1 MKIGIDAMGG
11 DNAPSSVIEGV
22 AIYLNKNSQDSV
34 VLFGNKDVIEKEC
47 VDRIKDLSRVE
58 IVDCKEKI
66 EFDDEPVKAIRQ
78 KKDSSIV
85 VGLKYLKE
93 KQIDAFVSAGSTGAL
108 MAGGLLIVGRIKGID
123 RPALTTKLP
132 YKSGQY
138 LLIDVGSNTDCRPIN
153 ILQFA
158 QMATVY
164 ASKVLGKN
172 NPTVGL
178 LNIGTEE
185 TKGNDL
191 SKQSYEILKNAK
203 NINFVGNVEARDLP
217 FSPPDIVVCDG
228 FVGNI
233 VLKLTEGF
241 GLLFFDILKDIAKQS
256 VKAKLGALL
265 LKPYLKNLK
274 GKYDYKEVGGAPLLG
289 IDGIIIKCHGS
300 SDDQAIFNG
309 INQAKTFYEN
319 NVLELLKEEITA
331 ESEV

>member
-1 MKIGIDAMGG
+1 MRIGIDAMGG
-11 DNAPSSVIEGV
+11 DNAPHAVIEGV
-22 AIYLNKNSQDSV
+22 ALYLKENRDDEIVIFGDKNI
-34 VLFGNKDVIEKEC
+34 IEEEC
-47 VDRIKDLSRVE
+47 VQKVQPLDKLE
-58 IVDCKEKI
+58 IIDCKEKI
-66 EFDDEPVKAIRQ
+66 EFEDEPVKAIRQ

-85 VGLKYLKE
+85 VGLQYLKE
-93 KQIDAFVSAGSTGAL
+93 GKIDAFVSAGSTGAL

-123 RPALTTKLP
+123 RPALTTRLP
-132 YKSGQY
+132 YKDGQY

-164 ASKVLGKN
+164 VSKVLGKK

-185 TKGNDL
+185 NKGNDL
-191 SKQSYEILKNAK
+191 SKQSYELLKSAK
-203 NINFVGNVEARDLP
+203 NINFVGNVEARSLP

-233 VLKLTEGF
+233 VLKLTEGM
-241 GLLFFDILKDIAKQS
+241 GLLFFDILKDIAKSSFRAQI
-256 VKAKLGALL
+256 GGLL
-265 LKPYLKNLK
+265 LKPYLKRLK

-289 IDGIIIKCHGS
+289 IDGIIVKCHGS
-300 SDDQAIFNG
+300 SDGQAIFSG
-309 INQAKTFYEN
+309 IHQAKAFYEN
-319 NVLELLKEEITA
+319 NVLALLKEEITA

>member
-1 MKIGIDAMGG
+1 MRIGIAAMGG
-11 DNAPSSVIEGV
+11 DNAPEAVIKGV
-22 AIYLNKNSQDSV
+22 ALYLNHNQDDEIV
-34 VLFGNKDVIEKEC
+34 IFGNKDIIEKEC
-47 VDRIKDLSRVE
+47 AQKIKQFNKVE

-66 EFDDEPVKAIRQ
+66 EFEDEPVKAIRQ

-85 VGLKYLKE
+85 VGLQYLKE
-93 KQIDAFVSAGSTGAL
+93 GKIDAFVSAGSTGAL

-123 RPALTTKLP
+123 RPALTTRLP
-132 YKSGQY
+132 YKNGQY

-164 ASKVLGKN
+164 VSKVLGKQ

-185 TKGNDL
+185 NKGNDL
-191 SKQSYEILKNAK
+191 SKQSYELLKSAK
-203 NINFVGNVEARDLP
+203 NINFVGNVEARSLP

-233 VLKLTEGF
+233 VLKLTEGM
-241 GLLFFDILKDIAKQS
+241 GLLFFDILKDIAKS
-256 VKAKLGALL
+256 SFRAKIGGLL
-265 LKPYLKNLK
+265 LKPYLKRLK

-289 IDGIIIKCHGS
+289 IDGIIVKCHGA
-300 SDDQAIFNG
+300 SDSQAIFSG
-309 INQAKTFYEN
+309 IHQAKSFYKN
-319 NVLELLKEEITA
+319 NILALLKEEITA

>member
-1 MKIGIDAMGG
+1 MRIGIDAMGG
-11 DNAPSSVIEGV
+11 DNAPHAVIEGV
-22 AIYLNKNSQDSV
+22 ALYLNQNQDDEV
-34 VLFGNKDVIEKEC
+34 VIFGDRSIIEKEC
-47 VDRIKDLSRVE
+47 AQKVQPLNKVE

-66 EFDDEPVKAIRQ
+66 EFEDEPVKAIRQ
-78 KKDSSIV
+78 KKSSSIV
-85 VGLKYLKE
+85 VGLQYLKE
-93 KQIDAFVSAGSTGAL
+93 GKIDAFVSAGSTGAL

-123 RPALTTKLP
+123 RPALTTRLP
-132 YKSGQY
+132 YKDGQY

-164 ASKVLGKN
+164 VSRVLGKK

-185 TKGNDL
+185 NKGNDL
-191 SKQSYEILKNAK
+191 SKQSYDLLKSAK
-203 NINFVGNVEARDLP
+203 NINFVGNVEARSLP

-233 VLKLTEGF
+233 VLKLTEGM
-241 GLLFFDILKDIAKQS
+241 GLLFFDILKDIAKS
-256 VKAKLGALL
+256 SFRAKIGGLL
-265 LKPYLKNLK
+265 LKPYLKRLK

-289 IDGIIIKCHGS
+289 IDGIIVKCHGA
-300 SDDQAIFNG
+300 SDSQAIFSG
-309 INQAKTFYEN
+309 IHQAKSFYKN
-319 NVLELLKEEITA
+319 NILALLKEEITA

>member
-1 MKIGIDAMGG
+1 MRIGIDAMGG
-11 DNAPSSVIEGV
+11 DNAPHAVIEGV
-22 AIYLNKNSQDSV
+22 ALYLNQNQDDEV
-34 VLFGNKDVIEKEC
+34 VIFGDRSIIEKEC
-47 VDRIKDLSRVE
+47 AQKVQFLDKVE
-58 IVDCKEKI
+58 IIDCKEKI
-66 EFDDEPVKAIRQ
+66 EFEDEPVKAIRQ

-85 VGLKYLKE
+85 VGLQYLKE
-93 KQIDAFVSAGSTGAL
+93 GKVDAFVSAGSTGAL

-123 RPALTTKLP
+123 RPALTTRLP
-132 YKSGQY
+132 YKDGQY

-164 ASKVLGKN
+164 VSKVLGKK

-185 TKGNDL
+185 NKGNDL
-191 SKQSYEILKNAK
+191 SKQSYDLLKSAK
-203 NINFVGNVEARDLP
+203 NINFVGNVEARSLP

-233 VLKLTEGF
+233 VLKLTEGM
-241 GLLFFDILKDIAKQS
+241 GLLFFDILKDIAKS
-256 VKAKLGALL
+256 SFRSKIGGLL
-265 LKPYLKNLK
+265 LKPYLKRLK

-289 IDGIIIKCHGS
+289 IDGIIVKCHGA
-300 SDDQAIFNG
+300 SDSQAIFSG
-309 INQAKTFYEN
+309 IHQAKSFYKN
-319 NVLELLKEEITA
+319 NVLALLKEEITA

>member
-1 MKIGIDAMGG
+1 MRIGIDAMGG
-11 DNAPSSVIEGV
+11 DNAPHAVIEGI
-22 AIYLNKNSQDSV
+22 ALYLNQNQDDEV
-34 VLFGNKDVIEKEC
+34 VIFGDRSIIEKEC
-47 VDRIKDLSRVE
+47 VQKVQSLDKLE
-58 IVDCKEKI
+58 IIDCKEKI
-66 EFDDEPVKAIRQ
+66 EFEDEPVKAIRQ

-85 VGLKYLKE
+85 VGLQYLKE
-93 KQIDAFVSAGSTGAL
+93 GKIDAFVSAGSTGAL

-132 YKSGQY
+132 YKDGQY
-138 LLIDVGSNTDCRPIN
+138 LLIDIGSNTDCRPIN

-164 ASKVLGKN
+164 VSKVLGKK

-185 TKGNDL
+185 NKGNDL
-191 SKQSYEILKNAK
+191 SKQSYELLKSAK
-203 NINFVGNVEARDLP
+203 NINFVGNIEARSLP

-233 VLKLTEGF
+233 VLKLTEGM
-241 GLLFFDILKDIAKQS
+241 GLLFFDILKDIAKS
-256 VKAKLGALL
+256 SFRAKIGGLL
-265 LKPYLKNLK
+265 LKPYLKRLK

-289 IDGIIIKCHGS
+289 IDGIIVKCHGS
-300 SDDQAIFNG
+300 SDSQAIFSG
-309 INQAKTFYEN
+309 IHQAKSFYEN
-319 NVLELLKEEITA
+319 NVLALLKEEITA

>member
-1 MKIGIDAMGG
+1 MRIGIDAMGG
-11 DNAPSSVIEGV
+11 DNAPHAVIKGV
-22 AIYLNKNSQDSV
+22 ALYLNHKQDDEIV
-34 VLFGNKDVIEKEC
+34 IFGNKDVVEKEC
-47 VDRIKDLSRVE
+47 AQEIRQFNKVE
-58 IVDCKEKI
+58 IVNCKEKI
-66 EFDDEPVKAIRQ
+66 EFEDEPVKAIRQ

-85 VGLKYLKE
+85 VGLQYLKE
-93 KQIDAFVSAGSTGAL
+93 GKIDAFVSAGSTGAL

-123 RPALTTKLP
+123 RPALTTRLP
-132 YKSGQY
+132 YKDGQY

-164 ASKVLGKN
+164 VSKVFGKQ

-185 TKGNDL
+185 NKGNEL
-191 SKQSYEILKNAK
+191 SKQSYEFLKSAK
-203 NINFVGNVEARDLP
+203 NINFVGNVEARSLP

-233 VLKLTEGF
+233 VLKLTEGM
-241 GLLFFDILKDIAKQS
+241 GLLFFDILKDIAKS
-256 VKAKLGALL
+256 SFRAKIGGLL
-265 LKPYLKNLK
+265 LKPYLKRLK

-289 IDGIIIKCHGS
+289 IDGIIVKCHGA
-300 SDDQAIFNG
+300 SDSQAIFSG
-309 INQAKTFYEN
+309 IHQAKSFYEN
-319 NVLELLKEEITA
+319 NVLALLKEEITA

>member
-1 MKIGIDAMGG
+1 MRIGIDAMGG
-11 DNAPSSVIEGV
+11 DNAPHAVIEGV
-22 AIYLNKNSQDSV
+22 ALYLKENRDDEIVIFGDKNI
-34 VLFGNKDVIEKEC
+34 IEEEC
-47 VDRIKDLSRVE
+47 VQRVQPLDKLE
-58 IVDCKEKI
+58 IIDCKEKI
-66 EFDDEPVKAIRQ
+66 EFEDEPVKAIRQ

-85 VGLKYLKE
+85 VGLQYLKE
-93 KQIDAFVSAGSTGAL
+93 GKIDAFVSAGSTGAL

-132 YKSGQY
+132 YKDGQY

-164 ASKVLGKN
+164 VSKVLGKK

-185 TKGNDL
+185 NKGNDL
-191 SKQSYEILKNAK
+191 SKQSYELLKSAK
-203 NINFVGNVEARDLP
+203 NINFVGNVEARSLP

-233 VLKLTEGF
+233 VLKLTEGM
-241 GLLFFDILKDIAKQS
+241 GLLFFDILKDIAKS
-256 VKAKLGALL
+256 SFRAKIGGLL
-265 LKPYLKNLK
+265 LKPYLKRLK

-289 IDGIIIKCHGS
+289 IDGIIVKCHGS
-300 SDDQAIFNG
+300 SDGQAIFSG
-309 INQAKTFYEN
+309 IHQAKAFYEN
-319 NVLELLKEEITA
+319 NVLALLKEEITA